1 MQAPQRTCAFLYYK
15 RRGQRPIFHHS
26 KYVAQ
31 IIFLGQNRSRR
42 ESPVASSTQLPH
54 FEIGLLMRSATMAGI
69 DPMTVPSD
77 KNPWTW
83 KDPRAQ
89 SWRSAIRVLNPVL
102 ADAAEA
108 AWGPALPL
116 KLQAALA
123 GEIPW
128 DADLHKELE
137 ARRPAL
143 ADERREAATKAALE
157 QMAESRK
164 AEKEAQ
170 AERTPNPEQLRTQ
183 LIKSFNLA
191 AAHQGSL
198 HYGIE

>member
-1 MQAPQRTCAFLYYK
+1 ML
-15 RRGQRPIFHHS
+15 RRS

-31 IIFLGQNRSRR
+31 IIFLGQNRNRR
-42 ESPVASSTQLPH
+42 ESPVASSTQAPQ

-89 SWRSAIRVLNPVL
+89 TWRSAIRVLNPAL

-123 GEIPW
+123 GEISW

-137 ARRPAL
+137 ARRPGL
-143 ADERREAATKAALE
+143 AAERREAATKAALE

-164 AEKEAQ
+164 AEKEAL
-170 AERTPNPEQLRTQ
+170 AARTPSPEQFRAQQINSLN
-183 LIKSFNLA
+183 IA
-191 AAHQGSL
+191 AAHQGNV
-198 HYGIE
+198 HHGIE